1 MRIVNAADV
10 HVGWCREST
19 ITSPFRPQHYG
30 PFTAVRLFWIF
41 GSTNL
46 ISLTPLSDIPSLPTL
61 IMR

>member
-19 ITSPFRPQHYG
+19 ITSPFRPQHCG

-46 ISLTPLSDIPSLPTL
+46 ISLTPLSLPTPM
-61 IMR
+61 MR